1 MKTDTAA
8 VPELGRARGAAMTI
22 RQQTHLELEDLGPA
36 FREAVLAVW
45 AEYGLDAARCFAL
58 GA

>member
-1 MKTDTAA
+1 
-8 VPELGRARGAAMTI
+8 MTL
-22 RQQTHLELEDLGPA
+22 RQQTHIELEDLSLA

-45 AEYGLDAARCFAL
+45 AEFGLDAARCFAL

>member
-1 MKTDTAA
+1 
-8 VPELGRARGAAMTI
+8 MTTL
-22 RQQTHLELEDLGPA
+22 RQQTNIELEDLAPD

-45 AEYGLDAARCFAL
+45 DEYGLDAARCFAL

>member
-1 MKTDTAA
+1 MKT
-8 VPELGRARGAAMTI
+8 L
-22 RQQTHLELEDLGPA
+22 RQQTGAELLDLSPEFQA
-36 FREAVLAVW
+36 EVLRCR

>member
-1 MKTDTAA
+1 
-8 VPELGRARGAAMTI
+8 MTL
-22 RQQTHLELEDLGPA
+22 RQQTHLELEDLSGD

-45 AEYGLDAARCFAL
+45 AEHGLDAARCFAL